1 MKEEWNRH
9 FTTYIRDLD
18 SKKPVVWAG
27 DLNVAPTAMGESSR
41 WYLHSIIYF
50 QQIWA
55 TQSQI
60 GTKQQGTQSLKLK
73 LSLAS
78 LTP

>member
-50 QQIWA
+50 QQI
-55 TQSQI
+55 
-60 GTKQQGTQSLKLK
+60 
-73 LSLAS
+73 
-78 LTP
+78 